1 MSPDHCIPI
10 VWYFGKSELSFQEN
24 VWRYQ
29 RGNHKPETEGQRTDN
44 AMTKRQKNKMTTV
57 VHKLQPETISRPHA
71 LLMIR
76 IVMYYEQGTNI
87 HWLIVTECGNNF
99 VQVFIVCFYL
109 NCRWEVTVFLLSF
122 SNVYLMIVL
131 QIISFEYNCINKSQ
145 VIKLNTNNTTSV
157 PTKYLYIVNL
167 YIRHSIFCLIREYF
181 SNIILKVLDKT
192 VEYLTFISFKLDKK
206 RTRDNSFF

>member
-1 MSPDHCIPI
+1 MQWPKDKRTKWQQWSTNYNQKQYHAPTENQGWNHVIRD
-10 VWYFGKSELSFQEN
+10 GKQLLLHYWHP
-24 VWRYQ
+24 V
-29 RGNHKPETEGQRTDN
+29 
-44 AMTKRQKNKMTTV
+44 
-57 VHKLQPETISRPHA
+57 A

-76 IVMYYEQGTNI
+76 IVMYYEQGTSI

-131 QIISFEYNCINKSQ
+131 QIMGFMYNCINKSQ
-145 VIKLNTNNTTSV
+145 VIKLNTNNTTPV

-192 VEYLTFISFKLDKK
+192 VEYPTFISFKLDKK

>member
-1 MSPDHCIPI
+1 MQWPKD
-10 VWYFGKSELSFQEN
+10 K
-24 VWRYQ
+24 
-29 RGNHKPETEGQRTDN
+29 RT
-44 AMTKRQKNKMTTV
+44 KWQQV
-57 VHKLQPETISRPHA
+57 VHKLQPETISRPHWKPGMKSCDPGWYATPAPLLTPVA
-71 LLMIR
+71 LLVIR
-76 IVMYYEQGTNI
+76 MVMYYEQGTSI
-87 HWLIVTECGNNF
+87 QWLIVTVCGNNF

-145 VIKLNTNNTTSV
+145 VIKLNTSNTTSV
-157 PTKYLYIVNL
+157 PTKYLYIANL

-192 VEYLTFISFKLDKK
+192 VEYPTFISFKLDKK

>member
-1 MSPDHCIPI
+1 MFEDTNGVITSR
-10 VWYFGKSELSFQEN
+10 KS
-24 VWRYQ
+24 
-29 RGNHKPETEGQRTDN
+29 KDIGQTMQWPKDKRT
-44 AMTKRQKNKMTTV
+44 KWQLV

-131 QIISFEYNCINKSQ
+131 QIMGFMYNCINKSQ
-145 VIKLNTNNTTSV
+145 VIKLNTNNTTPV

-192 VEYLTFISFKLDKK
+192 VEYPTFISFKLDKK